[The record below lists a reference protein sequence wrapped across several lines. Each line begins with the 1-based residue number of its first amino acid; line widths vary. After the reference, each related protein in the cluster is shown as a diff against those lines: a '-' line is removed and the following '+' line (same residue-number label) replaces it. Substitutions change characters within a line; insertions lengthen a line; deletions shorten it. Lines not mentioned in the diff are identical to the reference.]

1 MNIYITLDY
10 ELFFGSLSGSAD
22 NCIIKP
28 TEALLKLVKPY
39 DIKLNCFVDSGYL
52 IALEK
57 FKVKYPHLEEEYKKI
72 TKQIQYLST
81 NNHGIELHI
90 HPHWEDTIYDGEN
103 WIFNTSR
110 YKLSDFNSSE
120 VMEIVTRY
128 NEVLKRIS
136 GKSPIAYRAGGWSAQ
151 PFNHIKDALASNS
164 VYIDSTVYPGGHYFS
179 ANQVYD
185 FSKVN
190 RYKTSYK
197 FSDDLTVEDKN
208 GAFTEIP
215 ISSYKVP
222 PSFYWQFV
230 ITKFIKNKNHLAY
243 GDGNAIMLSKNGLF
257 KLLTTYSNSVV
268 SIDGYKATYL
278 DKAFKDY
285 KTHTDNKGNFV
296 IIGHP
301 KAFTP
306 FSLRKVADFL
316 SHTQNE
322 NSFQTFR

>member
-1 MNIYITLDY
+1 MKIYITLDY
-10 ELFFGSLSGSAD
+10 ELFFGSHSGSVD

-28 TEALLKLVKPY
+28 TEALLKLVDPF

-57 FKVKYPHLEEEYKKI
+57 FKTQFPQLEEEYQKI
-72 TKQIQYLST
+72 TQQIYFLSA

-90 HPHWEDTIYDGEN
+90 HPHWEDTNYDGEN
-103 WIFNTSR
+103 WVFNTNR
-110 YKLSDFNSSE
+110 YKLSDFSSLE
-120 VMEIVTRY
+120 VMEIATRY

-136 GKSPIAYRAGGWSAQ
+136 GKSPVAYRAGGWSAQ
-151 PFNHIKDALASNS
+151 PFKHIKDALIRNNIK
-164 VYIDSTVYPGGHYFS
+164 IDSTVYPGGHYFS
-179 ANQVYD
+179 ANQVFD
-185 FSKVN
+185 FRKVDK
-190 RYKTSYK
+190 YKTYYK
-197 FSDDLTVEDKN
+197 FSNDLTIEDKN
-208 GAFTEIP
+208 GSFTEIP

-222 PSFYWQFV
+222 PSFYWQFAV
-230 ITKFIKNKNHLAY
+230 TKFMKNEKHLAY
-243 GDGNAIMLSKNGLF
+243 GDGNAIKLSKKGLF

-268 SIDGYKATYL
+268 SIDGYKSSYL
-278 DKAFKDY
+278 EKAFKDY
-285 KTHTDNKGNFV
+285 KAHTNNKGNFV

-316 SHTQNE
+316 SHTHKE